1 MNIIGKHIALRALEP
16 EDLDYLYHT
25 ENHPNFSL
33 FGEPH
38 PPYSKWLLKDYI
50 AQAHKSIY
58 EVQQIRLVIEHRK
71 DHKAIG
77 LIDLFDFDPRNKRA
91 ALGVLISDD
100 DYRRKGFARQAA
112 KLIIKHAFSELGLH
126 QVYALVATDNDASRG
141 LFDSLNFESSGV
153 IKQWWRKD
161 ADAYQDMLLFQTFKP
176 E

>member
-77 LIDLFDFDPRNKRA
+77 LIDFNISISNSSLDRNTFNSLPIVEGEA
-91 ALGVLISDD
+91 ACPCVLARNDISDH
-100 DYRRKGFARQAA
+100 F
-112 KLIIKHAFSELGLH
+112 LE
-126 QVYALVATDNDASRG
+126 
-141 LFDSLNFESSGV
+141 
-153 IKQWWRKD
+153 
-161 ADAYQDMLLFQTFKP
+161 
-176 E
+176 